1 MRRVSQPLLQ
11 KLVAFGSEAIATEST
26 ASKLLVSDIQTAGRQ
41 CRASRGF
48 SSSKPA
54 QSAATEAKVNSVP
67 PYVTYGAVGAVA
79 LGGLAYFMSSQPPDS
94 ALAPVLTKQD
104 VPEAPSDTTEYG
116 KFHMLDHMGMH
127 FTEDSLLGNF
137 AVIFFGTIDHAGR
150 RKRLLQLAEAV
161 MESDRKSNMHYL
173 IPVFATLDPKT
184 DDVIKMNAMVE
195 DYANALN
202 RKDILHV
209 RLKGV
214 SGEDNFKLHKAAQSY
229 TSKVKA
235 KQGAST
241 IPTSQDVGDFYFV
254 NPEGE
259 FVASYGPDADP
270 KAVGQEWAEVMKA
283 YKLRD
288 RKSVV

>member
-1 MRRVSQPLLQ
+1 
-11 KLVAFGSEAIATEST
+11 
-26 ASKLLVSDIQTAGRQ
+26 
-41 CRASRGF
+41 
-48 SSSKPA
+48 
-54 QSAATEAKVNSVP
+54 
-67 PYVTYGAVGAVA
+67 
-79 LGGLAYFMSSQPPDS
+79 
-94 ALAPVLTKQD
+94 
-104 VPEAPSDTTEYG
+104 
-116 KFHMLDHMGMH
+116 MLDHMGMH

-283 YKLRD
+283 YKLSHPSWKGPKAVKARAA
-288 RKSVV
+288 